1 MKTKHGNCNECQ
13 LVTSKKYSDTYF
25 VSNNNDISNLDVY
38 IVCDFTKYG
47 EKLIDVFKDKFSDL
61 KYGISNFYLC
71 DNSGFS
77 NIDHCKCA
85 NNCFKNIV
93 SIHNKCNPKRSF
105 TLGFDYPDNNLFEKV
120 GSVEELVDIL
130 SPDNKETQH
139 NEYYSIKIPEKYY
152 TEDYR
157 LVDVQYIDNQ
167 DRLIYIFR
175 DKDNKKEFFEFP
187 QYQNNFYWYEAV
199 GSNKIIEDIKNL
211 QLKTGKYKDRNRTI
225 RGYYGDVTIAM
236 QHSVDYFLNN
246 KKEAPIVK
254 SNIMFFDIETYQY
267 RRNVFPNP
275 DTAEYP
281 ITAISFRTD
290 DKDDI
295 VHVYMLALE
304 GEIDNRVWNL
314 KDKFPFITIFK
325 DEATMLRA
333 FFNKLHNS
341 SIDFIAGWNINGF
354 DIPYI
359 VKRMR
364 NIGIDTKELSPY
376 GCVYADKSGRNQI
389 AGYHCMDQLK
399 LFKDLTYQTQPSY
412 SLNSIANVVLG
423 KEKVKHEESI
433 DDMYHDNIEKF
444 MSYSQ
449 TDTQL
454 IYEIELEEQHISLQ
468 DEIRRVATVS
478 QQGANSTIG
487 QAEGLYATELKK
499 KGYIARNYTH
509 DVIPEKFPGAYVYDS
524 KGGLFIGLLCDFDY
538 TSLYPTIIRT
548 FNIGNDSYIAKIDPD
563 IARKYV
569 FDRNS
574 LRGQSFKITLDPIHA
589 NKTIMI
595 DFNKFEEFMKKYQGQ
610 LTIVGTIFCGHE
622 IHPATNCEIL
632 AMLMASRKI
641 YKSKMLDAKE
651 KKRSQEVVEF
661 NNKQLAF
668 KILANSLYGVLGAEH
683 WRFYCPDLGRSI
695 TLTGQEMLK
704 YAAERIT
711 HYMDGKINEN
721 KHPIDP
727 RYENIVNDVRRILY
741 GDTDSVFVNLTEYLT
756 NMGISFED
764 KERCNKE
771 IDKIQKF
778 YNNIAI
784 PELLKLHNVNTK
796 YSVMNLK
803 NEFLFSRY
811 YTLEGSKH
819 YCSHVISQE
828 GKKVDFIDIKG
839 LEVKRSEIPELSQKM
854 LTELIDTIMD
864 ESIPKYQLKDK
875 LDSIAKTY
883 EEKMIKVLENHEV
896 GVARISAFSK
906 DIKEYKT
913 IPSHVKAMLLWNEI
927 TGVEDFKHGTKGKL
941 WNILGFDLD
950 KAPKHVVDNY
960 HSKIASKYNSS
971 DIKCICTPED
981 VEKLPEWCIID
992 TKKMLEYACK
1002 DRVANL
1008 LNPLWKESENDND
1021 LLF

>member
-13 LVTSKKYSDTYF
+13 LVASKKYSDTYF

-38 IVCDFTKYG
+38 VVCDFTKYG
-47 EKLIDVFKDKFSDL
+47 EQLIDVFKDKFSDL

-71 DNSGFS
+71 DNSTFTG
-77 NIDHCKCA
+77 IDHCKCA
-85 NNCFKNIV
+85 NNCFNNIV
-93 SIHNKCNPKRSF
+93 SIHGKCNPKRSF
-105 TLGFDYPDNNLFEKV
+105 TLGFEYPDNSLFEKV
-120 GSVEELVDIL
+120 GSVKELVDIL

-152 TEDYR
+152 TEEYR

-175 DKDNKKEFFEFP
+175 DKDNKKEFYEFP

-199 GSNKIIEDIKNL
+199 GSNKIIEELSKL

-225 RGYYGDVTIAM
+225 RGYYGDVTVAM

-246 KKEAPIVK
+246 KKEAPIIRP
-254 SNIMFFDIETYQY
+254 NIMFFDIETYQY
-267 RRNVFPNP
+267 RNNAFPNP

-290 DKDDI
+290 NKDDI

-304 GEIDNRVWNL
+304 GEIDKRVWDL

-341 SIDFIAGWNINGF
+341 SIDFLAGWNINGF

-364 NIGIDTKELSPY
+364 NIGIDAKELSPY

-389 AGYHCMDQLK
+389 VGYHCMDQLK

-524 KGGLFIGLLCDFDY
+524 KGGLLIGLLCDFDY

-595 DFNKFEEFMKKYQGQ
+595 DFDKFEAFLKKYQGQ

-651 KKRSQEVVEF
+651 KNRMQEVVEF

-727 RYENIVNDVRRILY
+727 RYENIVNDTRYIVY
-741 GDTDSVFVNLTEYLT
+741 GDTDSCFVNLTEYLT
-756 NMGISFED
+756 NMNISFED
-764 KERCNKE
+764 KESCNKE
-771 IDKIQKF
+771 IAKIQKF

-839 LEVKRSEIPELSQKM
+839 LEVKRSEIPEMSQKM

-883 EEKMIKVLENHEV
+883 EEKMTRVLENHEI

-950 KAPKHVVDNY
+950 KAPKHIVDNY
-960 HSKIASKYNSS
+960 HSKISSKYNSS